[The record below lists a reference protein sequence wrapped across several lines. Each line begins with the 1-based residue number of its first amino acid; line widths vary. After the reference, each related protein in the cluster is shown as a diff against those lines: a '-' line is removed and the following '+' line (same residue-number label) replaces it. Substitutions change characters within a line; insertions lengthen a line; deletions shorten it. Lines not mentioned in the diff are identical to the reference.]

1 MTRRR
6 RLVNIFIIHSGQDI
20 DYVNEKKTEIKNR
33 CEKAHVLLLK
43 YRLFWKREAKR
54 LMKSAQMILYI
65 VGKEGYKS
73 KNIDWEIKEAKKQ
86 HKAIVIYNKDGHKLN
101 ASLFDKDPFTKENIP
116 IAKEVKTIDDLVA
129 IVEDYEN
136 GKHIHLFNENNLDY
150 EKLFEQY
157 KLFSDTSESLVAR
170 RQSVNSFYITTD
182 TALITIAAT
191 AFSFNTDLIT
201 QLIITMV
208 LTFPGFMLNRSWLK
222 VMESYSLI
230 NSSKMK
236 ILGMLEKKLSASL
249 FDAEWEAMSNKYNR
263 QRYVS
268 FSDRERLLPI
278 IFNWVYAIVDVIC
291 GLIIIFTYI
300 L

>member
-1 MTRRR
+1 
-6 RLVNIFIIHSGQDI
+6 VNIFIIHSGQDI